1 MPPIRSR
8 RPWFASWR
16 RGERTRRKSMTAPEA
31 AIFSIYALE
40 VRANDGTVNTSPGA
54 GVATVV
60 PAPAAGAN
68 PAVVWIAGGLGSLPL
83 HPRIPPAHLT
93 TPPNTPL
100 PPGFGPLS
108 HLP

>member
-60 PAPAAGAN
+60 PAPAAVTK
-68 PAVVWIAGGLGSLPL
+68 PAMGWIAGGIGALTLLPGSPGGHRTRPRNTGLG
-83 HPRIPPAHLT
+83 
-93 TPPNTPL
+93 
-100 PPGFGPLS
+100 GG
-108 HLP
+108 